1 MSKHNHRKIQT
12 KVEKSEKRRGNN
24 LCTSRRLDVH
34 LFGHDILEMQVHY
47 VRECERVAIILY
59 ACLYFPVLV
68 ELLYIMRM

>member
-1 MSKHNHRKIQT
+1 MYKYSQRKIQT
-12 KVEKSEKRRGNN
+12 KVEKSQKRRGKN
-24 LCTSRRLDVH
+24 LCISRRLDVY

-59 ACLYFPVLV
+59 ACLYFPVDV